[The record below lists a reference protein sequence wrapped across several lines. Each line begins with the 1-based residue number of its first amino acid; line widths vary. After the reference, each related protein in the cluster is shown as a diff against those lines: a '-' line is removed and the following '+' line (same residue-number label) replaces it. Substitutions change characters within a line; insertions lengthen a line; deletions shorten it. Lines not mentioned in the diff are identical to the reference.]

1 MAQYGKPRNYGFNTA
16 VGEGVAENRNAIRA
30 AIDADQVI
38 TAGAVV
44 RLRLLEPM
52 QVARYVLPTNT
63 VVFGVAGIEGQRLS
77 ITVKSIETSSTYNSR
92 RTTRTDN
99 RGLISRP
106 R

>member
-1 MAQYGKPRNYGFNTA
+1 MAQYDKPRNYGFNTA

-52 QVARYVLPTNT
+52 QVARYVRRPIRSCSAWRPSRGSG
-63 VVFGVAGIEGQRLS
+63 FLS
-77 ITVKSIETSSTYNSR
+77 
-92 RTTRTDN
+92 
-99 RGLISRP
+99 P
-106 R
+106 